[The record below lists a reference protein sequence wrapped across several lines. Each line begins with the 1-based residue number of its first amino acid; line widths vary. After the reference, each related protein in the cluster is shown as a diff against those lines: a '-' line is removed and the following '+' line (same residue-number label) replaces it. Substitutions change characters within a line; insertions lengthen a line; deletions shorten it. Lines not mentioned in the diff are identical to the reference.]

1 MKNGNGKRGFTLV
14 EILVVIAIIAVLAAI
29 IIPAG
34 GAARKAALRRRAAVE
49 MNSIKV
55 AILQFYADHKYMPW
69 PTTAA
74 SPARVGPDM
83 WATTWEAQRA
93 VIDMLTTNNPLGKN
107 YLQVP
112 EKSRPED
119 KSSVFLDPW
128 SRRDTAEKDKWTF
141 YAIGMDR
148 NMDGAVLVKN
158 SGVSEWDDKKI
169 MEPVLIFPTGD
180 TETDPK
186 KKLKTFDLP

>member
-1 MKNGNGKRGFTLV
+1 MKISIRKQGFTLI
-14 EILVVIAIIAVLAAI
+14 EILVVIAIIAILAAI
-29 IIPAG
+29 ILPMG

-55 AILQFYADHKYMPW
+55 AILQFHADHKYMPW
-69 PTTAA
+69 PVTATD
-74 SPARVGPDM
+74 PARVGPDR
-83 WATTWEAQRA
+83 WALTWEAQRA

-112 EKSRPED
+112 ENSRPDD

-128 SRRDTAEKDKWTF
+128 ASRDAAQKDKWTF

-148 NMDGAVLVKN
+148 NMDGAVTIQD
-158 SGVSEWDDKKI
+158 SGVSEWEGKKV
-169 MEPVLIFPTGD
+169 MEPVLVFPTGD
-180 TETDPK
+180 AETDPR
-186 KKLKTFDLP
+186 KKLKTFDL